1 MFEFDQYGEGN
12 DFDYSMVGYQ
22 KDSLTDEKNGENYY
36 RKVASSRPVYYS
48 IFDLFWGATNQ
59 DVLLTEMCYYCY
71 IQKSIK
77 WWVHKGP
84 CVFSSIFVNSQW
96 LALFL
101 QISFKNVLKTLGG
114 TFLLLWKCIFIS
126 KNWKNLIRIF
136 EDPTFWIYFSNQN
149 VGSSRILIRF
159 FQFLLMKCIFI
170 IIRRFH
176 LMFSIHFWMKFVKIG
191 QVIVSLQK
199 LNWIHRAH
207 HALIIWLISGCRNSS
222 TSRLVARLG

>member
-1 MFEFDQYGEGN
+1 
-12 DFDYSMVGYQ
+12 MVFWRGSNICLYFVLCLFTP
-22 KDSLTDEKNGENYY
+22 KVFKVIY

-48 IFDLFWGATNQ
+48 IFYLFWGATNQ
-59 DVLLTEMCYYCY
+59 DVLLTETCYYCY

-101 QISFKNVLKTLGG
+101 QTPFKNVLKTLDGA
-114 TFLLLWKCIFIS
+114 FLLLWKCNFIS
-126 KNWKNLIRIF
+126 KNWKNLTRIF

-159 FQFLLMKCIFI
+159 LHKKVHEFTLIFVNNMVHIMYLLSITMICSIFE
-170 IIRRFH
+170 
-176 LMFSIHFWMKFVKIG
+176 
-191 QVIVSLQK
+191 
-199 LNWIHRAH
+199 N
-207 HALIIWLISGCRNSS
+207 
-222 TSRLVARLG
+222 

>member
-1 MFEFDQYGEGN
+1 MPNY
-12 DFDYSMVGYQ
+12 DYSYWLFI
-22 KDSLTDEKNGENYY
+22 SLLLSYVFTYLYAWIMEGIWTLNLLFNLEKQIIYAY

-48 IFDLFWGATNQ
+48 IFYLFWGATNQ
-59 DVLLTEMCYYCY
+59 DVLLTETCYYCY

-101 QISFKNVLKTLGG
+101 QTPFKNVLKTLDGA
-114 TFLLLWKCIFIS
+114 FLLLWKCNFIS
-126 KNWKNLIRIF
+126 KNWKNLTRIF

-159 FQFLLMKCIFI
+159 FQFLL
-170 IIRRFH
+170 
-176 LMFSIHFWMKFVKIG
+176 G
-191 QVIVSLQK
+191 
-199 LNWIHRAH
+199 
-207 HALIIWLISGCRNSS
+207 
-222 TSRLVARLG
+222 

>member
-1 MFEFDQYGEGN
+1 MPTGREGRTCDMLFFCN
-12 DFDYSMVGYQ
+12 VNLQFRIKRENPSFHLTNV
-22 KDSLTDEKNGENYY
+22 KSLGRWKILIKLSNKTKY

-59 DVLLTEMCYYCY
+59 DVLLTEMCYYFY

-77 WWVHKGP
+77 WWVYRGP
-84 CVFSSIFVNSQW
+84 CVFSSINVNSQW

-101 QISFKNVLKTLGG
+101 QISFKNVLKTLDG

-159 FQFLLMKCIFI
+159 FQFLF
-170 IIRRFH
+170 
-176 LMFSIHFWMKFVKIG
+176 G
-191 QVIVSLQK
+191 
-199 LNWIHRAH
+199 
-207 HALIIWLISGCRNSS
+207 
-222 TSRLVARLG
+222 

>member
-1 MFEFDQYGEGN
+1 MHTGPIIRTVWNVFLL
-12 DFDYSMVGYQ
+12 DFHLYFTERLRY
-22 KDSLTDEKNGENYY
+22 YYFFIY

-59 DVLLTEMCYYCY
+59 DVLLTEMCYYFY

-77 WWVHKGP
+77 WWVYRGP
-84 CVFSSIFVNSQW
+84 CVFSSINVNSQW

-101 QISFKNVLKTLGG
+101 QISFKNVLKTLDG

-136 EDPTFWIYFSNQN
+136 EDPTFWMYFSNQN

-159 FQFLLMKCIFI
+159 FSIFTW
-170 IIRRFH
+170 IRNGVH
-176 LMFSIHFWMKFVKIG
+176 I
-191 QVIVSLQK
+191 
-199 LNWIHRAH
+199 
-207 HALIIWLISGCRNSS
+207 CCY
-222 TSRLVARLG
+222 

>member
-1 MFEFDQYGEGN
+1 MWFLY
-12 DFDYSMVGYQ
+12 YCVC
-22 KDSLTDEKNGENYY
+22 TTTY

-126 KNWKNLIRIF
+126 KNWKKSDQNFWGSYILDVLFQPECRILKN
-136 EDPTFWIYFSNQN
+136 SNQ
-149 VGSSRILIRF
+149 I
-159 FQFLLMKCIFI
+159 
-170 IIRRFH
+170 
-176 LMFSIHFWMKFVKIG
+176 FSIFT
-191 QVIVSLQK
+191 
-199 LNWIHRAH
+199 WI
-207 HALIIWLISGCRNSS
+207 RNG
-222 TSRLVARLG
+222 VHICCY

>member
-1 MFEFDQYGEGN
+1 MARQLLQLTTIINYEW
-12 DFDYSMVGYQ
+12 DYVGHNIFPVLITILFQ
-22 KDSLTDEKNGENYY
+22 IKLLKSELIKSERHFQY

-48 IFDLFWGATNQ
+48 IFYLFWGATNQ
-59 DVLLTEMCYYCY
+59 DVLLTETCYYCY

-101 QISFKNVLKTLGG
+101 QTPFKNVLKTLDGA
-114 TFLLLWKCIFIS
+114 FLLLWKCNFIS
-126 KNWKNLIRIF
+126 KNWKNLTRIF

-159 FQFLLMKCIFI
+159 FQFLL
-170 IIRRFH
+170 
-176 LMFSIHFWMKFVKIG
+176 G
-191 QVIVSLQK
+191 
-199 LNWIHRAH
+199 
-207 HALIIWLISGCRNSS
+207 
-222 TSRLVARLG
+222 

>member
-1 MFEFDQYGEGN
+1 MH
-12 DFDYSMVGYQ
+12 
-22 KDSLTDEKNGENYY
+22 KNYFVLITFAY
-36 RKVASSRPVYYS
+36 RKVASSLPVYYS

-59 DVLLTEMCYYCY
+59 DVLLTEMCYYFY

-77 WWVHKGP
+77 WWVYRGP
-84 CVFSSIFVNSQW
+84 CVFSSINVNSQW

-101 QISFKNVLKTLGG
+101 QISFKNVLKTLDG

-159 FQFLLMKCIFI
+159 FQFLL
-170 IIRRFH
+170 
-176 LMFSIHFWMKFVKIG
+176 G
-191 QVIVSLQK
+191 
-199 LNWIHRAH
+199 
-207 HALIIWLISGCRNSS
+207 
-222 TSRLVARLG
+222 

>member
-1 MFEFDQYGEGN
+1 MSFCVFGTHPQT
-12 DFDYSMVGYQ
+12 
-22 KDSLTDEKNGENYY
+22 SLNHQRERKLGFQGENEIWKKKRKVLVKSPTYLFFCSQCFLCVLWTIIHFYQDWRKNLKKSRQSGTPCIRLKSMTLSTIQCNMY

-48 IFDLFWGATNQ
+48 IFYLFWGATNQ
-59 DVLLTEMCYYCY
+59 DVLLTETCYYCY

-101 QISFKNVLKTLGG
+101 QTPFKNVLKTLDGA
-114 TFLLLWKCIFIS
+114 FLLLWKCNFIS
-126 KNWKNLIRIF
+126 KNWKNLTRIF

-159 FQFLLMKCIFI
+159 FQFLL
-170 IIRRFH
+170 
-176 LMFSIHFWMKFVKIG
+176 G
-191 QVIVSLQK
+191 
-199 LNWIHRAH
+199 
-207 HALIIWLISGCRNSS
+207 
-222 TSRLVARLG
+222 

>member
-1 MFEFDQYGEGN
+1 MSVVRVYP
-12 DFDYSMVGYQ
+12 YSKYSKHWPYTVAHTIGCVCSKMLNHGLNHGLFL
-22 KDSLTDEKNGENYY
+22 SLFKLTPCIIHWFVYVLAY

-48 IFDLFWGATNQ
+48 IFYLFWGATNQ

-159 FQFLLMKCIFI
+159 FQFLL
-170 IIRRFH
+170 
-176 LMFSIHFWMKFVKIG
+176 G
-191 QVIVSLQK
+191 
-199 LNWIHRAH
+199 
-207 HALIIWLISGCRNSS
+207 
-222 TSRLVARLG
+222 